1 MKINTFI
8 LGCFLCVVAFGGT
21 ASIKTSYNK
30 MEISSF
36 EAKAKTCATAK
47 NYALEDCNYWAKI
60 LQNGK
65 ENFVPSCRADLCYR
79 ATDGKHC
86 QAVCLGTATHKIIIG
101 ITSENG
107 VKSGM
112 RKGEKVNEPPSTTSY
127 GYGLTCYD
135 ATYEA
140 LRGLYLELEIMS
152 TQYDVISLLPRKC
165 SCNRGNGKSDFT
177 AECSGGVNAIHRAA
191 ELVD

>member
-1 MKINTFI
+1 MKIKTFI

-36 EAKAKTCATAK
+36 EAKAKTCAAAKSNAIEDCQSWAK
-47 NYALEDCNYWAKI
+47 NLET
-60 LQNGK
+60 GK
-65 ENFVPSCRADLCYR
+65 TGFMPSCRPDFCYR
-79 ATDGKHC
+79 ATDGRNC
-86 QAVCLGTATHKIIIG
+86 QTVCLGTAIHKVTIG

-112 RKGEKVNEPPSTTSY
+112 RKGEKVNEPPSTKSY

-140 LRGLYLELEIMS
+140 LRNLYLELEIMAS
-152 TQYDVISLLPRKC
+152 QYDVISLLPRKC
-165 SCNRGNGKSDFT
+165 SCTRGDRKSDFT
-177 AECSGGVNAIHRAA
+177 AECSGGVNALYKAA
-191 ELVD
+191 ELID